1 MATKRERAEQMEPN
15 RFKQAQSMVT
25 HAGAPM
31 NNTPQ
36 NVNSLNDQR
45 MTLDPNQGP
54 SYPYMDSGLNP
65 NDPRARAP
73 IPNENTGMPQFMTV
87 GRGHNQNAYGL
98 TPMPDAQS
106 QGQMTGS
113 YLGQQAQGRG
123 LYASMMGPTGMPT
136 QPAPGG
142 STPES
147 LQTAAS
153 LSVQGVQSAEVQ
165 QKGTDMKSGKR
176 TKKA

>member
-1 MATKRERAEQMEPN
+1 MANKRQRAEQMEPN

-36 NVNSLNDQR
+36 NVNSINDQR

-54 SYPYMDSGLNP
+54 SYPYMDSGLNA

-87 GRGHNQNAYGL
+87 GRGFNQNAYGL
-98 TPMPDAQS
+98 APMPDPQAQN
-106 QGQMTGS
+106 QMAGS
-113 YLGQQAQGRG
+113 YLGEQAKNRG
-123 LYASMMGPTGMPT
+123 LYASMMGPTGMPSQT
-136 QPAPGG
+136 APGG

-147 LQTAAS
+147 LQTASA

-165 QKGTDMKSGKR
+165 QTGMNMKSGNR